1 MMRCSLSN
9 PAGARPLKNEK
20 SNSIREVQ
28 VKVNGKKICII
39 LAAVGFC
46 MIAMASSAAD
56 PDAVRKVTDQYAS
69 LARSAQQQ
77 GTITVPGKEGWL
89 FFGPELHFVSAG
101 PFWGKAAAKVS
112 RAAKP
117 EHADP
122 LPAILDFHRQLK
134 KMGIELLMV
143 PVPPKSVVYPDF
155 LSDQLAPSREGAP
168 VRLDRNTQAFY
179 QLLRKNGIRAL
190 DLTPFFLANRFHPQG
205 APFCKQ
211 DTHWSGNGCVLAAQK
226 IREEIQGSA
235 WLQKIPKTAYQTAWK
250 SVPISGDLWKAPG
263 GSNLPQEILAVRQVG
278 SGGAGALK
286 PVAPDPKSPVLLV
299 GDSHNLV
306 FHAGDDM
313 QTRDAGLPDQ
323 LALELG
329 FPVDLVAVRGSGA
342 TPARVNLLRRAQ
354 RDPSYWKTK
363 KLVVWCF
370 AAREF
375 TQSDG
380 WKKVPLLP

>member
-1 MMRCSLSN
+1 M
-9 PAGARPLKNEK
+9 KF
-20 SNSIREVQ
+20 
-28 VKVNGKKICII
+28 NGKKIALI
-39 LAAVGFC
+39 LAAVCFC
-46 MIAMASSAAD
+46 MIAMTSSAAD
-56 PDAVRKVTDQYAS
+56 PDAVRKVADQYAAM
-69 LARSAQQQ
+69 ARTAQQQ
-77 GTITVPGKEGWL
+77 GTITVPGKDGWL

-112 RAAKP
+112 RATKP

-155 LSDQLAPSREGAP
+155 LSDQLSPSRENAP
-168 VRLDRNTQAFY
+168 ARLDRDAQAFY
-179 QLLRKNGIRAL
+179 QLLRKNGIRVL
-190 DLTPFFLANRFHPQG
+190 DLTPVFLASRFHANG
-205 APFCKQ
+205 APYCKQ

-226 IREEIQGSA
+226 IREEIQGRP
-235 WLQKIPKTAYQTAWK
+235 WLKAVPKNAYQTAWK
-250 SVPISGDLWKAPG
+250 SIPISGDLWKSLG
-263 GSNLPQEILAVRQVG
+263 GKNLAQETLAVRQVG
-278 SGGAGALK
+278 IGGAGSLK
-286 PVAPDPKSPVLLV
+286 PVAPDIKSPVLLV

-323 LALELG
+323 LAAELG
-329 FPVDLVAVRGSGA
+329 IPVDLAAVRGSGA

-354 RDPSYWKTK
+354 RDANYWKTK

>member
-1 MMRCSLSN
+1 M
-9 PAGARPLKNEK
+9 
-20 SNSIREVQ
+20 
-28 VKVNGKKICII
+28 NGKKTRAMLVAIGLCLIA
-39 LAAVGFC
+39 LTAFAAG
-46 MIAMASSAAD
+46 
-56 PDAVRKVTDQYAS
+56 PDAVRKVTDQFGA
-69 LARSAQQQ
+69 LARTSQQQ
-77 GTITVPGKEGWL
+77 GAITVPGREGWL
-89 FFGPELHFVSAG
+89 FFGPELHYVSAG

-112 RAAKP
+112 RATKP

-122 LPAILDFHRQLK
+122 LPAILDFHRQLR

-143 PVPPKSVVYPDF
+143 PVPPKIVIYPDYLADS
-155 LSDQLAPSREGAP
+155 LSPSREQTP
-168 VRLDRNTQAFY
+168 PRIDRDAQAFY
-179 QLLRKNGIRAL
+179 RLLRKNGIRVL

-205 APFCKQ
+205 APYCRQ
-211 DTHWSGNGCVLAAQK
+211 DTHWSGNGCVLAAGK
-226 IREEIQGSA
+226 IREEIQGRP
-235 WLQKIPKTAYQTAWK
+235 WLKAIPKAAYQAAWQT
-250 SVPISGDLWKAPG
+250 VPIAGDLRNAAANR
-263 GSNLPQEILAVRQVG
+263 NLPQETLAIRQVG
-278 SGGAGALK
+278 TGGPGALK
-286 PVAPDPKSPVLLV
+286 PIPPDMKSPVILL

-354 RDPSYWKTK
+354 RDPNYWRGK
-363 KLVVWCF
+363 KLVIWCF
-370 AAREF
+370 SAREF

>member
-1 MMRCSLSN
+1 
-9 PAGARPLKNEK
+9 
-20 SNSIREVQ
+20 VQ
-28 VKVNGKKICII
+28 VKLNRNRILII

-46 MIAMASSAAD
+46 VIAMTSTAAESD
-56 PDAVRKVTDQYAS
+56 TVRKVTDQFAS
-69 LARSAQQQ
+69 MARSAQQQ
-77 GTITVPGKEGWL
+77 GTIAVPGKEGWI

-112 RAAKP
+112 RATKP

-143 PVPPKSVVYPDF
+143 PVPPKSVIYPDF
-155 LSDQLAPSREGAP
+155 LSDQLSPSRANAP
-168 VRLDRNTQAFY
+168 ARLDRDAQAFY
-179 QLLRKNGIRAL
+179 QLLRKNGIRVL
-190 DLTPFFLANRFHPQG
+190 DLTPVFLANRFHVQG
-205 APFCKQ
+205 APYCKQ

-226 IREEIQGSA
+226 IREEIQGRP
-235 WLQKIPKTAYQTAWK
+235 WLKTVPKTAYQTAWK
-250 SVPISGDLWKAPG
+250 SIPISGDLWKALG
-263 GSNLPQEILAVRQVG
+263 GKNLAQETLAVRQVG
-278 SGGAGALK
+278 IGSAGSLK
-286 PVAPDPKSPVLLV
+286 PVAVDMKSPVLLV

-313 QTRDAGLPDQ
+313 QARDAGLPDQ
-323 LALELG
+323 LAAELG
-329 FPVDLVAVRGSGA
+329 FPVDLAAVRGSGA
-342 TPARVNLLRRAQ
+342 TPARVNLLRRSQ
-354 RDPSYWKTK
+354 RDPNYWKTK